1 MTKFI
6 LGLGLLVAACG
17 GSDDAPTLDGL
28 WQLELA
34 NGCALTFSFKGDTWS
49 DNAACQLQNGSFGV
63 EVEGGAISK
72 TDATIDFM
80 PQRSSCPPHA
90 HASSAGYNLTAD
102 KLTLRFSDATLVL
115 PKVSAGSS
123 DSGLVIANGCWDF
136 SQTPARFTPGPIE
149 QL

>member
-1 MTKFI
+1 MNKLT
-6 LGLGLLVAACG
+6 LGLGLMVVACG

-34 NGCALTFSFKGDTWS
+34 NGCAVTFKFDGDTWS
-49 DNAACQLQNGSFGV
+49 DNAACQLTNGTFGV

-72 TDATIDFM
+72 MADTIDFM
-80 PQRSSCPPHA
+80 PQQSSCPPHA
-90 HASSAGYNLTAD
+90 HASSAGYSLTAD

-115 PKVSAGSS
+115 PKTSASS
-123 DSGLVIANGCWDF
+123 PDSGLAIANGCWDF
-136 SQTPARFTPGPIE
+136 SQTPARFTQGAIE

>member
-1 MTKFI
+1 MTKLI
-6 LGLGLLVAACG
+6 LWLGLLVGACSS
-17 GSDDAPTLDGL
+17 SDDVPTLDGL

-49 DNAACQLQNGSFGV
+49 DNAACQLTNGTFGV

-72 TDATIDFM
+72 MADTIYFM

-90 HASSAGYNLTAD
+90 HASSAGYSLTAD

-115 PKVSAGSS
+115 PKASAGGS